1 MRLQAWQVGLDIQ
14 AGFAR
19 AIAVQRRRHGWQLRH
34 WWQHPLPD
42 FTLREGILHET
53 APLIAI
59 LSLWRKTLPVKF
71 SLRISLP
78 AQRIMQQRMASPDAR
93 IQEPDR
99 SAFIFA
105 HAAKQFPLGIEHL
118 VMDYRADPCGDNQLV
133 VTAARQ
139 QEIEQWMQF
148 LAQAQLFP
156 DVIELT
162 PCALQI
168 AAQAAG
174 IPGDALLIHPLD
186 DAFLWASPH
195 SLPFQFGLLET
206 AQAETKITL
215 AELIRSQY
223 RAAALCECGGY
234 YSGDNPPSTLQSWSP
249 LSAISQLSAP
259 LPANPGAFAPAVG
272 LALRQADS

>member
-59 LSLWRKTLPVKF
+59 LSFWRKTLPARL

-78 AQRIMQQRMASPDAR
+78 AQRIMQQRMVAPDAR
-93 IQEPDR
+93 MQDPAR
-99 SAFIFA
+99 SAFIFI
-105 HAAKQFPLGIEHL
+105 HAAKQFPLGVEHL
-118 VMDYRADPCGDNQLV
+118 VMDYRADPCGDNQIV

-139 QEIEQWMQF
+139 QEVMQWMEC

-156 DVIELT
+156 EVIELT
-162 PCALQI
+162 PCALQV
-168 AAQAAG
+168 AAHAARL
-174 IPGDALLIHPLD
+174 PGDALLIHPLD
-186 DAFLWASPH
+186 DALLWASPH
-195 SLPFQFGLLET
+195 SLPFQFGLFDST
-206 AQAETKITL
+206 QARADAAL
-215 AELIRSQY
+215 SDLIRSQY
-223 RAAALCECGGY
+223 RAGALCATEAY
-234 YSGDNPPSTLQSWSP
+234 YSGENPPSGMQCWSP
-249 LSAISQLSAP
+249 LSAINQLSAP
-259 LPANPGAFAPAVG
+259 LPANPGDFAPAVG
-272 LALRQADS
+272 LALRPVDC

>member
-59 LSLWRKTLPVKF
+59 LSCWRKTLPVTF

-78 AQRIMQQRMASPDAR
+78 AQRIMQQRLAV
-93 IQEPDR
+93 PDR
-99 SAFIFA
+99 RLCEPARSEFIFA
-105 HAAKQFPLGIEHL
+105 SAAKQFPLSMEHL
-118 VMDYRADPCGDNQLV
+118 VMDYRAAPHGEDQIV

-139 QEIEQWMQF
+139 QEIQQWMAS
-148 LAQAQLFP
+148 LAQAQLYP
-156 DVIELT
+156 NVIELA
-162 PCALQI
+162 PCALQV
-168 AAQAAG
+168 AAHAAG
-174 IPGDALLIHPLD
+174 LPGDALLIHPLD
-186 DAFLWASPH
+186 DGILWASPH
-195 SLPFQFGLLET
+195 SLPFQFGLTDDTEIDEAL
-206 AQAETKITL
+206 AQR
-215 AELIRSQY
+215 IRAQY
-223 RAAALCECGGY
+223 RAAALCHSQCFF
-234 YSGDNPPSTLQSWSP
+234 SGESPLPAMQCWSP
-249 LSAISQLSAP
+249 LSAIIQLSAP

-272 LALRQADS
+272 LALRQEDY

>member
-34 WWQHPLPD
+34 WWQHSLPD

-59 LSLWRKTLPVKF
+59 LSSWRKTLPSTF

-78 AQRIMQQRMASPDAR
+78 AQRIMQQRMAMPDGR
-93 IQEPDR
+93 LREPAR
-99 SAFIFA
+99 SAFIFTS
-105 HAAKQFPLGIEHL
+105 AAKQFPLSVEHL
-118 VMDYRADPCGDNQLV
+118 VMDYRVDPHEDNQIV

-139 QEIEQWMQF
+139 QEIQQWMQC

-156 DVIELT
+156 EVIELA
-162 PCALQI
+162 PCALQV
-168 AAQAAG
+168 AAHAAG
-174 IPGDALLIHPLD
+174 LPGDALLLHPLD
-186 DAFLWASPH
+186 DAYLWASPH
-195 SLPFQFGLLET
+195 SLPFQFGLFDH
-206 AQAETKITL
+206 AEMESGAPL
-215 AELIRSQY
+215 MERVRSQY
-223 RAAALCECGGY
+223 RAATLCHAHGFI
-234 YSGDNPPSTLQSWSP
+234 SGDTVLPATQCWSP

-272 LALRQADS
+272 LALRQADH

>member
-34 WWQHPLPD
+34 WWQHPLPP

-59 LSLWRKTLPVKF
+59 LSCWRKTLPAGF

-78 AQRIMQQRMASPDAR
+78 AQRIMQQRMAAPDAR
-93 IQEPDR
+93 LCEPQR
-99 SAFIFA
+99 SAFIFS
-105 HAAKQFPLGIEHL
+105 HAAKQFPLSVEHL
-118 VMDYRADPCGDNQLV
+118 VMDYRADPHGDNQVV

-139 QEIEQWMQF
+139 QEIEQWMQCM
-148 LAQAQLFP
+148 AQAQLFP
-156 DVIELT
+156 DAIELT

-174 IPGDALLIHPLD
+174 LPGDAMLIHPLD
-186 DAFLWASPH
+186 DALLWASPH
-195 SLPFQFGLLET
+195 SLPFQFGLLEG
-206 AQAETKITL
+206 AEAETKTPL
-215 AELIRSQY
+215 SQYIRSQY
-223 RAAALCECGGY
+223 RAATLCSREDY
-234 YSGDNPPSTLQSWSP
+234 YSGEPAPAPMHYWSP
-249 LSAISQLSAP
+249 LRAITQLSAP
-259 LPANPGAFAPAVG
+259 LPASPGAFAPAVG
-272 LALRQADS
+272 LALRAADY

>member
-34 WWQHPLPD
+34 WWQHPLPP
-42 FTLREGILHET
+42 FTLREGILHES

-59 LSLWRKTLPVKF
+59 LSCWRKTLPTSF

-78 AQRIMQQRMASPDAR
+78 AQRIMQQRMAAPDAR
-93 IQEPDR
+93 LGEPQR

-105 HAAKQFPLGIEHL
+105 NAAKQFPLGMEHL
-118 VMDYRADPCGDNQLV
+118 VMDYRADPHGDNQLV

-139 QEIEQWMQF
+139 QEIEQWVRCM
-148 LAQAQLFP
+148 AQARLFP
-156 DVIELT
+156 DAIELA
-162 PCALQI
+162 PCALQM
-168 AAQAAG
+168 AACAAG
-174 IPGDALLIHPLD
+174 VPGDALLIHPLD

-195 SLPFQFGLLET
+195 SLPFQFGLLDHAEAMTET
-206 AQAETKITL
+206 SISQKIRT
-215 AELIRSQY
+215 QY
-223 RAAALCECGGY
+223 RAAALCHAEDY
-234 YSGDNPPSTLQSWSP
+234 FSGESPSAVMQCWSP
-249 LSAISQLSAP
+249 LSAIAQLSAP

-272 LALRQADS
+272 LAIRQADY

>member
-59 LSLWRKTLPVKF
+59 LSFWRKSLPQTF

-78 AQRIMQQRMASPDAR
+78 AQRIMQQRMVAPDAR
-93 IQEPDR
+93 IPEAVR

-105 HAAKQFPLGIEHL
+105 SAAKQFPLSQEHL
-118 VMDYRADPCGDNQLV
+118 VMDYRTDPCGDNQVV

-139 QEIEQWMQF
+139 QEIGQWMQC
-148 LAQAQLFP
+148 LAQAHLFP
-156 DVIELT
+156 EVIELV
-162 PCALQI
+162 PCALQV
-168 AAQAAG
+168 AAHAAG
-174 IPGDALLIHPLD
+174 LPGDALLIHPLD
-186 DAFLWASPH
+186 DAVLWASPH
-195 SLPFQFGLLET
+195 TLPFQFGLFDNAE
-206 AQAETKITL
+206 AQAGASL
-215 AELIRSQY
+215 AELVRSQY
-223 RAAALCECGGY
+223 RSATLCESSCY
-234 YSGDNPPSTLQSWSP
+234 YSGENPPPAMQCWSP
-249 LSAISQLSAP
+249 LSAIVQLSAP

-272 LALRQADS
+272 LALRHKDC

>member
-42 FTLREGILHET
+42 FTLREGILHES

-59 LSLWRKTLPVKF
+59 LSCWRKTLPALI

-78 AQRIMQQRMASPDAR
+78 AQRIMQQRLAVPDSR
-93 IQEPDR
+93 LREPAR

-105 HAAKQFPLGIEHL
+105 SAAKQFPLSIEHL
-118 VMDYRADPCGDNQLV
+118 VMDYRADPHGDNQIV

-139 QEIEQWMQF
+139 QEIEQWIACM
-148 LAQAQLFP
+148 AQARLFP
-156 DVIELT
+156 DIIELA
-162 PCALQI
+162 PCALHV
-168 AAQAAG
+168 AAHAAG
-174 IPGDALLIHPLD
+174 LPGDALLVHPMD

-195 SLPFQFGLLET
+195 SLPFQFGLFSHGEIETESSLLEKVR
-206 AQAETKITL
+206 A
-215 AELIRSQY
+215 QY
-223 RAAALCECGGY
+223 RAASLCSRDVFF
-234 YSGDNPPSTLQSWSP
+234 SGESPQPLMQNWSP
-249 LSAISQLSAP
+249 LSAIGQLSAP

-272 LALRQADS
+272 LALRQADY

>member
-59 LSLWRKTLPVKF
+59 LSFWRKTLPSTL

-78 AQRIMQQRMASPDAR
+78 AQRIMQQRMAAPDVR
-93 IQEPDR
+93 MPEPAR

-105 HAAKQFPLGIEHL
+105 HAAKQFPLSIEHL
-118 VMDYRADPCGDNQLV
+118 VMDYRADPCGDNQMV

-139 QEIEQWMQF
+139 QEIEQWMRC

-156 DVIELT
+156 QVIELA
-162 PCALQI
+162 PCALQV
-168 AAQAAG
+168 AAHAAG
-174 IPGDALLIHPLD
+174 LPGDALLIHPLD
-186 DAFLWASPH
+186 DGILWASPH
-195 SLPFQFGLLET
+195 GLPFQFGLFDNT
-206 AQAETKITL
+206 DAQADTSL
-215 AELIRSQY
+215 AERVRTQY
-223 RAAALCECGGY
+223 RAATLCEAGGY
-234 YSGDNPPSTLQSWSP
+234 YSGENPPPSLQSWSP
-249 LSAISQLSAP
+249 LSAIGQLSAP
-259 LPANPGAFAPAVG
+259 LPVSPGAFAPAVG
-272 LALRQADS
+272 LALRHMDC

>member
-162 PCALQI
+162 PCALQV

-206 AQAETKITL
+206 AQAETKVTL